1 MRDDEAPGPL
11 TQASAPLSGSPRN
24 RQVPGG
30 ETAPGRPGRRI
41 SSEPPVRD
49 TIAPGMIAAG
59 VENEMS
65 RHSAVYWRDL
75 VFGRV
80 LPALFF
86 SVFLVRYLLTA
97 WDGARSIHQ
106 PSDYLFVVQQCLA
119 LAYFTMLVILYSV
132 RLPKRG
138 TDHRLGVIFIAFTGT
153 FSVLAAS
160 FLPGGV
166 RRDWLV
172 LPADIIATVG
182 LAYSVWG
189 LAYLRRSFSI
199 IPEARRLVTGG
210 PYRLSRHPV
219 YLGEVATALGI
230 NIATGGW
237 LSALA
242 IVYFIVCEL
251 LRIGW
256 EERILAQA
264 FPAEY
269 PAYARRVP
277 RYLPNPFRRS

>member
-1 MRDDEAPGPL
+1 
-11 TQASAPLSGSPRN
+11 
-24 RQVPGG
+24 
-30 ETAPGRPGRRI
+30 
-41 SSEPPVRD
+41 
-49 TIAPGMIAAG
+49 MITAG
-59 VENEMS
+59 VEDKVS
-65 RHSAVYWRDL
+65 KRPAAYWRDL
-75 VFGRV
+75 LFSRL

-86 SVFLVRYLLTA
+86 SIFLARQLLFVFGGLQSPRTV
-97 WDGARSIHQ
+97 
-106 PSDYLFVVQQCLA
+106 SDYLFLLQQCLA
-119 LAYFTMLVILYSV
+119 LAYFTMLVVLYSV

-138 TDHRLGVIFIAFTGT
+138 TDQRLGVVFIAFTGT
-153 FSVLAAS
+153 FSVILAG
-160 FLPGGV
+160 FLPGGG
-166 RRDWLV
+166 RRDWLG
-172 LPADIIATVG
+172 LPAGLIATIG

-210 PYRLSRHPV
+210 PYSLSRHPV
-219 YLGEVATALGI
+219 YLGEIATALGI

-242 IVYFIVCEL
+242 IVYFVVCEL

-264 FPAEY
+264 FPSEY